1 VATPWNVI
9 SNAGETPGGPS
20 FDGRYLFTVLCSAN
34 FVNAKMTKC
43 VEYWTEE
50 LDRLGDKI
58 FFGISK

>member
-20 FDGRYLFTVLCSAN
+20 FDGRYLLQCSCFAN
-34 FVNAKMTKC
+34 FVNVKMTKGI
-43 VEYWTEE
+43 EYWTEK
-50 LDRLGDKI
+50 LDRLGDRI